1 MILDRIKVKGKN
13 EGVNI
18 YEILTPES
26 DMNIR
31 TVYKEAMIKYF
42 AHAHTEAKM
51 LLESVEE
58 SF

>member
-31 TVYKEAMIKYF
+31 TTYKEAMIKYF
-42 AHAHTEAKM
+42 AHAHNEAKM
-51 LLESVEE
+51 LLESVEK